1 MQAFAVQASQAFLN
15 ALGIQGLPLELVSIT
30 GDTRGRDSIT
40 ARSLRETGIA
50 TPRPFGFLRVTL
62 LDGVSLIHCPS

>member
-1 MQAFAVQASQAFLN
+1 MPAFAVQASHTFLN
-15 ALGIQGLPLELVSIT
+15 AFGIQGLARELVSMT

-40 ARSLRETGIA
+40 ARSRRETGMA
-50 TPRPFGFLRVTL
+50 TPRPFGFLRVML